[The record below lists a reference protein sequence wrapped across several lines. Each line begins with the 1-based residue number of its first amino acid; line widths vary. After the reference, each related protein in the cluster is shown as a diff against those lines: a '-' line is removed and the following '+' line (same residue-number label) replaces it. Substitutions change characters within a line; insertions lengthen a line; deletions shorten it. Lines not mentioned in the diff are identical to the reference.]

1 MRKNLK
7 EIQLFN
13 KRREDIIR
21 FNLYSFFM
29 KTEKKLKPVDIVKK
43 EIRYNT
49 SLENI
54 KYYKEYEFNKNNK
67 KILEVNRNEN
77 GNVRSFTEYKYDKY
91 NRKRMCIYYNSQGG
105 INYYNLYEY
114 DKNNNLSKETRF
126 SIDNTVL
133 YYIEYKYN
141 RKGEL
146 ISYNK
151 FGADGIKKVI

>member
-1 MRKNLK
+1 
-7 EIQLFN
+7 
-13 KRREDIIR
+13 
-21 FNLYSFFM
+21 
-29 KTEKKLKPVDIVKK
+29 
-43 EIRYNT
+43 
-49 SLENI
+49 
-54 KYYKEYEFNKNNK
+54 
-67 KILEVNRNEN
+67 
-77 GNVRSFTEYKYDKY
+77 
-91 NRKRMCIYYNSQGG
+91 MCIYYNSQGG